1 MKVKS
6 KLSPSL
12 LETKPD
18 SEGKGAV
25 ANALLNPGKCLGS
38 CGFQPN
44 DNTRN
49 IYGAITEKATG
60 SKTPFQLS
68 EIQNVKDE
76 ESDTNHCY
84 HERHVKFQWRERTT
98 VYGEGTFEKDLE
110 NWVDCHSVEGCG
122 Y

>member
-25 ANALLNPGKCLGS
+25 ANALLNPGRCLGS
-38 CGFQPN
+38 CFQPN

-49 IYGAITEKATG
+49 KYGTINEKATG
-60 SKTPFQLS
+60 SKTPFLLS
-68 EIQNVKDE
+68 EIQDVKDE
-76 ESDTNHCY
+76 GSDTNHCY
-84 HERHVKFQWRERTT
+84 HERYV
-98 VYGEGTFEKDLE
+98 
-110 NWVDCHSVEGCG
+110 
-122 Y
+122 